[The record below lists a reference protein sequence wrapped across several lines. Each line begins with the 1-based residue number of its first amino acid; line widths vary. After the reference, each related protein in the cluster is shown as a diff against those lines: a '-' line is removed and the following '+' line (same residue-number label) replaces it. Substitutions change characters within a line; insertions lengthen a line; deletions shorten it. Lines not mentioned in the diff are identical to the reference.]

1 MAPAATTLTRQQ
13 LIEDDLAWL
22 FELSFL
28 VHLSQKE
35 QNEVLGLLQL
45 QRFKPGSYLIEMGQA
60 PKGVDLI
67 VAGKTV
73 VEVLDEGGGRT
84 AVATPG
90 PGQLL
95 GETAVINGGT
105 ASAYVQAAGHVTT
118 LHFPADAFRDFY
130 RRSENF
136 HRYIDNLIE
145 MRGRWPELM
154 GLLSHNPFIRT
165 LGRED
170 LGRLLTSCTI
180 VRPAW
185 GENVITA
192 GQPGDDVFIVNK
204 GELQVLGPRKGKH
217 RRPVLKTVGHGELT
231 GEVALLMQTPRTAD
245 VVAGKTRATELLR
258 IAGATFVEVVN
269 RNPMVRRQFST
280 SMAAMGLDLG
290 PATRPT
296 SDQSVPYVV
305 GVAPGLGATTLAY
318 GVAGALRD
326 AVDLTVVDL
335 DGEQTAQRLGFEV
348 KGAKVRGIAVH
359 EARVPDDW
367 GFRVIWPKKRS
378 SAPKLLE
385 ALREDPAREES
396 GKYALF
402 TGGITDEAARE
413 TLRRANDIIY
423 IRFGDQDLADLPI
436 RDGQHL
442 FQAVRL
448 KDGVPLPIATNRK
461 TARIPEDPDSAAAF
475 WSRGDLHSICGE
487 ATPLGRAAERTVRLL
502 RGRSVGIA
510 LGGGG
515 AFGYAHIG
523 LIRVMREEGIPIDFI
538 TGTSFGS
545 LVGAQYVAGGMEGM
559 DLLVAKGK
567 QLVVLTF
574 GSLLMP
580 SLCGRYMD
588 HLNGKTMMSE
598 TEVPFY
604 PVSLN
609 LMTGREYV
617 LPRGTLGDAM
627 HSASCLPG
635 MFPAW
640 RVGPSTRLVDGGMIN
655 NVPVSTLFDVGA
667 DFIVGSNIVP
677 PNPEG
682 SSMPLGNRPIAHKT
696 KMFGMLERVDDL
708 MRSVT
713 GMMSQNGRDR
723 AVQADFLF
731 DLQIEGFEAHDFH
744 RGAQISRAG
753 YEQARLMRDDI
764 KFAYE
769 NDLSIRF

>member
-1 MAPAATTLTRQQ
+1 MAPRPTPITRDQ
-13 LIEDDLAWL
+13 LIQDDLAWL

-28 VHLSQKE
+28 VHLTQKE
-35 QNEVLGLLQL
+35 QDEVLSLLEIR
-45 QRFKPGSYLIEMGQA
+45 RFRPGSYLIEMGQA

-67 VAGKTV
+67 VGGKSV
-73 VEVLDEGGGRT
+73 VEILDDSGART

-105 ASAYVQAAGHVTT
+105 ASAYVQATGHVTA

-130 RRSENF
+130 RRSDNF
-136 HRYIDNLIE
+136 HRYVDNLIE

-154 GLLSHNPFIRT
+154 GLLSHNPFLRT

-180 VRPAW
+180 VRPAR

-217 RRPVLKTVGHGELT
+217 RRPILKTVGHGELT

-258 IAGATFVEVVN
+258 VAGATFVEVVN

-280 SMAAMGLDLG
+280 SMASMGLDLG
-290 PATRPT
+290 PSTRPM
-296 SDQSVPYVV
+296 SDQSVPYVA

-318 GVAGALRD
+318 GMAGALKE
-326 AVDLTVVDL
+326 AVALTVVDL
-335 DGEQTAQRLGFEV
+335 DGEQMAKRLGFEV
-348 KGAKVRGIAVH
+348 KGTKVRSIPVN

-367 GFRVIWPKKRS
+367 GFRVIWPKKRA
-378 SAPKLLE
+378 SAPKLVD
-385 ALREDPAREES
+385 ALREDPSREK
-396 GKYALF
+396 GNKYALF
-402 TGGITDEAARE
+402 TGAVTDEPSRE
-413 TLRRANDIIY
+413 TMRRANDIVY
-423 IRFGDQDLADLPI
+423 LRYGDQDLADLPI

-448 KDGVPLPIATNRK
+448 KDEVPLPIATNRK
-461 TARIPEDPDSAAAF
+461 TARVPDDADAAAAF
-475 WSRGDLHSICGE
+475 WSRGDLQSISGE
-487 ATPLGRAAERTVRLL
+487 TRLGRACARTVRLL

-523 LIRVMREEGIPIDFI
+523 LIRVMREEGIPIDFVS
-538 TGTSFGS
+538 GTSMGS
-545 LVGAQYVAGGMEGM
+545 LVGAQYVAADLEGL
-559 DLLVAKGK
+559 DLLVSKGR
-567 QLVVLTF
+567 QMVALTF
-574 GSLLMP
+574 GSLVMP
-580 SLCGRYMD
+580 ALCGKYIDR
-588 HLNGKTMMSE
+588 LNDKTLMCQ

-617 LPRGTLGDAM
+617 LPRGTLGDAV

-635 MFPAW
+635 IFPAW
-640 RVGPSTRLVDGGMIN
+640 RVSQSTRLVDGGMIN

-682 SSMPLGNRPIAHKT
+682 SSVPLGNRPIAHKT
-696 KMFGMLERVDDL
+696 KLFGVLERVDDL

-731 DLQIEGFEAHDFH
+731 DLQLEGFEAHDFH
-744 RGAQISRAG
+744 KGAEISRAG
-753 YEQARLMRDDI
+753 YQQARLMRDDI
-764 KFAYE
+764 KYAYD